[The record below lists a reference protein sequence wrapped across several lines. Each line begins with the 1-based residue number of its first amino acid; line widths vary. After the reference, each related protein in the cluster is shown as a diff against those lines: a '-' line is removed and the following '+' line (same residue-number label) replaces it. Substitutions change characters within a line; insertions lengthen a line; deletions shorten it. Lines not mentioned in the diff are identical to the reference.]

1 MSGDSRVDKWMS
13 KNRSL
18 VLRQTPVWAQGVA
31 LVVFGLGA
39 VSITAASIFR
49 IDEVVTVQGRLVPTQ
64 GSVEIKSPV
73 SGKLTNVSVSDGDLV
88 KKGQIIAS
96 FDTRKASTDIGTYN
110 TLLAIEEESR
120 QKKNNIFES
129 RKSVLIGKLKTNK
142 FILDNLKDLVESGG
156 FQQIQY
162 LEKLD
167 QVYELENQIKSLD
180 LELQRTE
187 LEAEKTISQITNALN
202 QAKLVL
208 QYQTLTATSDGLV
221 FDSSIRDGDV
231 VREGE
236 TILNIVPQSSLK
248 ASVSVSNKDIG
259 FVKVDQKAK
268 IRIDAFPFST
278 FGEIDGKVESIGA
291 DVVRENENSDQY
303 TFPVSISLQKNFLE
317 TNDVRIQLKS
327 GMSLQANLRLRDKPV
342 ISLLS
347 DLLVDKTE
355 SIKSIRQ

>member
-18 VLRQTPVWAQGVA
+18 VLRQTPIWAQGVA

-39 VSITAASIFR
+39 VSITAASIFK

-73 SGKLTNVSVSDGDLV
+73 SGQLTNVYVADGELV

-96 FDTRKASTDIGTYN
+96 FDTRKASTDINTYT
-110 TLLAIEEESR
+110 TLLEIEKESLG
-120 QKKNNIFES
+120 KKKTIYKS
-129 RKSVLIGKLKTNK
+129 RKSVLEGKLKTNK
-142 FILDNLKDLVESGG
+142 FILDNLKELVESGG
-156 FQQIQY
+156 FQQVQY

-180 LELQRTE
+180 LELQRME
-187 LEAEKTISQITNALN
+187 LEADKTISRITNSLN

-208 QYQTLTATSDGLV
+208 QYQTITATADGLV

-236 TILNIVPQSSLK
+236 LILNIVPQSKLK

-278 FGEIDGKVESIGA
+278 FGEINGKVESIGA
-291 DVVRENENSDQY
+291 DVIREEKGVAKY
-303 TFPVSISLQKNFLE
+303 IFPVSISLEKNYLE
-317 TNDVRIQLKS
+317 SNEVRIQLKS